1 MELKA
6 DHKSVS
12 TVTEEYQRLLKNKY
26 NEVEDK
32 NNEITRLRR
41 DLADSSRLYKV
52 QSLKEST
59 KKDFD
64 QRIEKIERQ
73 YEERIG
79 DLKRKIKQK

>member
-52 QSLKEST
+52 
-59 KKDFD
+59 
-64 QRIEKIERQ
+64 
-73 YEERIG
+73 
-79 DLKRKIKQK
+79 